1 MEINANSVLDAKGLA
16 CPMPVVRTKK
26 AMKTV
31 EPGQVLEVQATDQGT
46 KADLKAWA
54 ESAGHQYLGTLE
66 EGAILKHYI
75 RKSTEEEK
83 GEINYPHITT
93 NESLAEKLAAEENI
107 VLIDVREAAEYAFNH
122 IPKAINIP
130 LGDLEE
136 RASEL
141 NKDDEIYIVCRTG
154 NRSDFAAQ
162 KLTALGFS
170 NVKNVVPGMSGW
182 DGSTKNSNE
191 QGGN

>member
-31 EPGQVLEVQATDQGT
+31 GPGQVLEVQATDQGT

-83 GEINYPHITT
+83 GEINYPHIAT
-93 NESLAEKLAAEENI
+93 NENLAEKLAADENI

-141 NKDDEIYIVCRTG
+141 NKDDEIYVVCRTG
-154 NRSDFAAQ
+154 NRSDFASQ

-170 NVKNVVPGMSGW
+170 NVKNVVPGMSKW
-182 DGSTKNSNE
+182 DGPTKNSNE

>member
-107 VLIDVREAAEYAFNH
+107 VLIDVREAAEYVFNH

>member
-31 EPGQVLEVQATDQGT
+31 GPGQVLEVQATDQGT

-107 VLIDVREAAEYAFNH
+107 VLIDVREAAEYVFNH

>member
-31 EPGQVLEVQATDQGT
+31 GPGQVLEVQATDQGT

-83 GEINYPHITT
+83 GEINYPHIAS

>member
-136 RASEL
+136 RSSEL
-141 NKDDEIYIVCRTG
+141 NKDDEIYVVCRTG
-154 NRSDFAAQ
+154 NRSDFASQ

-182 DGSTKNSNE
+182 DGPTKNSNE

>member
-31 EPGQVLEVQATDQGT
+31 GPGQVLEVQATDQGT

-136 RASEL
+136 RSSEL
-141 NKDDEIYIVCRTG
+141 NKDDEIYVVCRTG